1 MKSLA
6 LSLVVFCGTAFAA
19 QTAPVCMG
27 HGQVMPVNN
36 AQIAKFKTTTPNGYH
51 DRGHVSGK
59 VTAVFK
65 NATGHNHF
73 EITLDGVATPT
84 TLEVVY
90 DMKFGGLSP
99 IAPGMQIEACGDY
112 ITANAF
118 FHGYKP
124 SPDGAII
131 HWVHRA
137 DHGGHD
143 AGFVIVNGEVFG
155 QK

>member
-1 MKSLA
+1 MKSVLLTIA
-6 LSLVVFCGTAFAA
+6 AAMFCGSAFA
-19 QTAPVCMG
+19 TSAPACMG
-27 HGQVMPVNN
+27 NGQVLPINN
-36 AQIAKFKTTTPNGYH
+36 AQVTQWKTSSANGFLA
-51 DRGHVSGK
+51 RAHVSGK
-59 VTAVFK
+59 VTRVFP

-73 EITLDGVATPT
+73 EITLDGTST

-90 DMKFGGLSP
+90 DMVFGGLSP
-99 IAPGMQIEACGDY
+99 VVPGVKVEACGDY
-112 ITANAF
+112 ITANAEY
-118 FHGYKP
+118 HGYKP

-143 AGFVIVNGEVFG
+143 AGFTILDGEVFG